1 MDHNRIEELNYEDK
15 WEKLNKDTV
24 KSEEIKR
31 PSLTYWKDAFRRLR
45 KNKFSMLSL
54 IFLIILII
62 TVIVLPMVW
71 RYTYEEQI
79 LDYKMIKP
87 YIDVYDIGD
96 GNYLHVTND
105 HKVILVSKDGKLLGS
120 PELIYNDMMIRR
132 EAKYE
137 DINGKSIVVDYAVL
151 IRAKKALRIEARND
165 PTIDL
170 EAEDK
175 KLEETINPV
184 RLLVDDVEMTDFET
198 VKNGS
203 YILGTDALGRDLFI
217 RIIYG
222 GRISLLIA
230 FFAALI
236 NFVIGVTYGGISG
249 FFGGKVDNIMMR
261 IVDTISTIP
270 LILYV
275 IVLMV
280 ILTPS
285 LSTIIIALSLTYW
298 VGMARIVRGQVLS
311 LKEHEFVLAAKTIGA
326 KTPRII
332 IRHIIPNTM
341 GPIMVALTMQI
352 PAAIFTEAFL
362 SFIGLGVPE
371 PIPSWGTL
379 ANNALSGLKE
389 YPYLLFWPVLLL
401 SLTLLAF
408 NLLGDGLR
416 DALDPRLRK

>member
-1 MDHNRIEELNYEDK
+1 MDHERIEDINFQDK
-15 WEKLNKDTV
+15 WAKLDKDII

-31 PSLTYWKDAFRRLR
+31 PSLTYWRDAFRRL
-45 KNKFSMLSL
+45 KQNKLSMISL

-62 TVIVLPMVW
+62 VVIVLPMRW
-71 RYTYEEQI
+71 KYTYEEQH

-96 GNYLHVTND
+96 GDYVHVTND
-105 HKVILVSKDGKLLGS
+105 HKVISVSKDGKLLGA
-120 PELIYNDMMIRR
+120 PDLIRNNMMGR
-132 EAKYE
+132 EAIYE
-137 DINGKSIVVDYAVL
+137 DINGKSIVVDYGVL

-165 PTIDL
+165 PTIDY
-170 EAEDK
+170 EAEEK

-184 RLLVDDVEMTDFET
+184 RLLVNDVEMKDYKT
-198 VKNGS
+198 VKNTS
-203 YILGTDALGRDLFI
+203 YLLGTDSLGRDLFI
-217 RIIYG
+217 RTIYG

-230 FFAALI
+230 FFAATI

-249 FFGGKVDNIMMR
+249 FFGGKVDNVMMR

-280 ILTPS
+280 VLTPS

-311 LKEHEFVLAAKTIGA
+311 LKEQEFVLAAKTIGA
-326 KTPRII
+326 KTPRVLF
-332 IRHIIPNTM
+332 RHIIPNTM

-379 ANNALSGLKE
+379 ANNALRGFTI
-389 YPYLLFWPVLLL
+389 YPYLLLWPALLL
-401 SLTLLAF
+401 SVTLLAF